1 MAEAVERALREE
13 SILFCEAG
21 TGTGKTLAYLLPAI
35 LSGKKVVIST
45 ATRALQEQ
53 IVTKDL
59 PLLERAFGLHA
70 RVRVMKGLAN
80 YLCLRRFDEF
90 RRSPEAL
97 RPRYARALTSLGSFA
112 QQSSTGDVA
121 ELAALPE
128 DEPVWREVIASS
140 DTRLGASC
148 AFYRE
153 CFVTRMKREA
163 AAADVLVVNHHLFF
177 ADLALRGPH
186 PGRALPDYDAVVF
199 DEAHQLEDI
208 ASDFFGLRVSEARVA
223 RVLRDAERAAAAAGF
238 GEALFSGGSAQN
250 LAAQVELA
258 TRALFAE
265 LVTRRGAHDGR
276 WAVERDVWIG
286 RPMECWYRLDDALDV
301 HGAYFAS
308 LAEQTRDAQRTE
320 ALELV
325 VRRMQTLREQFAAII
340 DGGGGRVTWFEST
353 PGGGVLSSSQVD
365 LSAILRE
372 RVFET
377 IPSVVLTSATLTNS
391 VHRPGA
397 PGSEQKSAFE
407 FLRQRLGA
415 DGDGVQACE
424 LVVESPFDFESR
436 ALFYTPR
443 DLPAPSAFAF
453 ADAAADRIAE
463 LVRITGGG
471 AFVLTTSLRSMRLL
485 HAKLRQRLRATP
497 LLLQGEM
504 PKAALVG
511 AFRAAGDAVLV
522 ATSSFWEGVDVPGR
536 ALRLVVLEKIPFPV
550 PSDPIVQARSLALDR
565 EGRNSFMDYHVP
577 SAALTL
583 KQGFGRLIRSSE
595 DAGIVALLDERVH
608 RRGYARRLLAS
619 LPKTQRAF
627 ELGEVELFWQTF
639 CEASPAVVSEE
650 PRA

>member
-1 MAEAVERALREE
+1 MAEAVARALAEE

-53 IVTKDL
+53 IVSKDL
-59 PLLERAFGLHA
+59 PLLERAFGLRP
-70 RVRVMKGLAN
+70 RVRVMKGISN

-90 RRSPEAL
+90 RKSPESL
-97 RPRYARALTSLGSFA
+97 RPRHARALASLESFA
-112 QQSSTGDVA
+112 RESTTGDIA

-128 DEPVWREVIASS
+128 HEPIWREVIASS
-140 DTRLGASC
+140 DTRIGANC
-148 AFYRE
+148 AHYRE

-163 AAADVLVVNHHLFF
+163 AAADVLIVNHHLFF

-208 ASDFFGLRVSEARVA
+208 AGDFFGLRVSEARLM
-223 RVLRDAERAAAAAGF
+223 RVLRDAERAAAACGF
-238 GEALFSGGSAQN
+238 GEALFSGGSVQN
-250 LAAQVELA
+250 LASEIELA
-258 TRALFAE
+258 ARALFAE
-265 LVTRRGAHDGR
+265 LAARRGAQDGR
-276 WAVERDVWIG
+276 WSVERDAWIG
-286 RPMECWYRLDDALDV
+286 RPMECWYRLDNALDV
-301 HGAYFAS
+301 HAAYFDGLCGQAKGEK
-308 LAEQTRDAQRTE
+308 AREV
-320 ALELV
+320 LELV
-325 VRRMQTLREQFAAII
+325 VRRVQGLREQFSAII

-353 PGGGVLSSSQVD
+353 PSGSVLSSSQVD
-365 LSAILRE
+365 LSAVLRE

-391 VHRPGA
+391 VHRPGT
-397 PGSEQKSAFE
+397 PGSEQKGAFE

-415 DGDGVQACE
+415 DGDGLNACE

-443 DLPAPSAFAF
+443 DLPSPSAREF
-453 ADAAADRIAE
+453 ADAAAERIAE

-471 AFVLTTSLRSMRLL
+471 AFVLTTSVRSMRLL
-485 HAKLRQRLRATP
+485 HAKLRQRLGGEA
-497 LLLQGEM
+497 LFLQGEM
-504 PKAALVG
+504 PKAALVSS
-511 AFRAAGDAVLV
+511 FRAAGDAVLV

-565 EGRNSFMDYHVP
+565 EGRNSFMEYHVP

-583 KQGFGRLIRSSE
+583 KQGFGRLIRSSS

-608 RRGYARRLLAS
+608 RRGYARRLLSS

-627 ELGEVELFWQTF
+627 ELGEVERFWQAFAGDAPET
-639 CEASPAVVSEE
+639 APAEHG
-650 PRA
+650 A

>member
-53 IVTKDL
+53 IVSQDL
-59 PLLERAFGLHA
+59 PLLERAFGLHP
-70 RVRVMKGLAN
+70 RVRVMKGLSN
-80 YLCLRRFDEF
+80 YVCLRRFDEF
-90 RRSPEAL
+90 RKSPEAL
-97 RPRYARALTSLGSFA
+97 RPRYARALASLESFTGD
-112 QQSSTGDVA
+112 STTGDVA

-140 DTRLGASC
+140 DTRLGQSC

-223 RVLRDAERAAAAAGF
+223 RVLRDAERSAAAAGF

-265 LVTRRGAHDGR
+265 LAARRGANDGR

-301 HGAYFAS
+301 HAAYFAG
-308 LAEQTRDAQRTE
+308 LAEQSTLAVE

-325 VRRMQTLREQFAAII
+325 ARRVQALREQFAAII
-340 DGGGGRVTWFEST
+340 DGGSGRVTWFENTAS
-353 PGGGVLSSSQVD
+353 GAVLSSSQVD

-391 VHRPGA
+391 VHRPGT

-443 DLPAPSAFAF
+443 DLPSPSAFAF
-453 ADAAADRIAE
+453 GDAAAERIAE

-485 HAKLRQRLRATP
+485 HEKLRQRLPGKR

-504 PKAALVG
+504 PKPALVSS
-511 AFRAAGDAVLV
+511 FRAAGDAVLV

-583 KQGFGRLIRSSE
+583 KQGFGRLIRSSS

-627 ELGEVELFWQTF
+627 DLVEVERFWQRF
-639 CEASPAVVSEE
+639 SEE
-650 PRA
+650 PGASALQEQSP